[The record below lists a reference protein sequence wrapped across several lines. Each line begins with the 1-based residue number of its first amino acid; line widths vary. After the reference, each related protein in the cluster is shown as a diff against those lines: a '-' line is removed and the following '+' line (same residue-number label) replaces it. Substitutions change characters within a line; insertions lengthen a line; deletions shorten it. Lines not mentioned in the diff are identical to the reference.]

1 MRTVGRPAKA
11 SALKGQA
18 WVQILDT
25 ELLGLLQDGLGVY
38 FDRWQEDLNSKT
50 LEKVEKDLK
59 DWFGGNLDSVV
70 ERNLLKKLNNSASAP
85 GAAGFNR
92 TLQALNEIPKFKE
105 LSSVKSSASFEKFYS
120 KLRGLERDV
129 HPEFVTLDKSYRCD
143 GCENMMHEGDTSL
156 QAMQRMGTK
165 QGQNYWHVQ
174 CWFADEVRKTV
185 GDFRKL
191 RGTLDKQSKA
201 ARAILFMARKNKSAD
216 NKPASGKILQ
226 TEKDYENWLSGIWK
240 TWCETTK
247 VKSAFHKAYYREF
260 HEYADLVLLSHF
272 RGNVAN
278 TSFYEK
284 FIKHVSSADIENKF
298 LKGIAALEN
307 TVKKNVISL
316 DAIKFSDC
324 RTIGESFRSNNP
336 LLVDLNSAPEVERK
350 RIMDFIAGMTFA
362 LNGTIQR
369 VSPGIFMILPHGVEV
384 ESEKTN
390 NATEADLF
398 NFFNSSNVPE
408 TGASKKIVNQ

>member
-18 WVQILDT
+18 WAAILDT

-38 FDRWQEDLNSKT
+38 FDRWQEDLNAKT
-50 LEKVEKDLK
+50 LEKVEKDLQ
-59 DWFGGNLDSVV
+59 DWFGGNLESVV

-85 GAAGFNR
+85 GAAGFDR

-129 HPEFVTLDKSYRCD
+129 HPEFVNLDKSYRCD

-165 QGQNYWHVQ
+165 QGQHYWHVQ

-201 ARAILFMARKNKSAD
+201 ARAILSVAPKNKSAD
-216 NKPASGKILQ
+216 DKPASGKMLQ
-226 TEKDYENWLSGIWK
+226 TEKD
-240 TWCETTK
+240 
-247 VKSAFHKAYYREF
+247 
-260 HEYADLVLLSHF
+260 
-272 RGNVAN
+272 
-278 TSFYEK
+278 
-284 FIKHVSSADIENKF
+284 
-298 LKGIAALEN
+298 
-307 TVKKNVISL
+307 
-316 DAIKFSDC
+316 
-324 RTIGESFRSNNP
+324 
-336 LLVDLNSAPEVERK
+336 
-350 RIMDFIAGMTFA
+350 
-362 LNGTIQR
+362 
-369 VSPGIFMILPHGVEV
+369 
-384 ESEKTN
+384 
-390 NATEADLF
+390 
-398 NFFNSSNVPE
+398 
-408 TGASKKIVNQ
+408 

>member
-18 WVQILDT
+18 WAEILDT

-85 GAAGFNR
+85 GAAGFDR

-105 LSSVKSSASFEKFYS
+105 LSSVKSSVTFEKFYS
-120 KLRGLERDV
+120 RLRGLERDV

-143 GCENMMHEGDTSL
+143 GCENIMHEGDTSL
-156 QAMQRMGTK
+156 QAMKRMGAK
-165 QGQNYWHVQ
+165 QGQHYWHVR

-201 ARAILFMARKNKSAD
+201 ARAILAVAPKNKSAEG
-216 NKPASGKILQ
+216 KPASGKMLQ

-240 TWCETTK
+240 TWCESTK

-260 HEYADLVLLSHF
+260 HEYSDLVLLSHF

-298 LKGIAALEN
+298 LKGLAAAES
-307 TVKKNVISL
+307 TVKKHVISI

-336 LLVDLNSAPEVERK
+336 LLVDLSNAPEDERK
-350 RIMDFIAGMTFA
+350 RIIDFMAGMTFA
-362 LNGTIQR
+362 LNGTIER
-369 VSPGIFMILPHGVEV
+369 VSSGVFMVLPHGVEV
-384 ESEKTN
+384 ESEIAN
-390 NATEADLF
+390 NATEADLL
-398 NFFNSSNVPE
+398 NFFNSSKFP
-408 TGASKKIVNQ
+408 GSKDIAI

>member
-1 MRTVGRPAKA
+1 MKTVGRPAKA

-18 WVQILDT
+18 WAAILDT
-25 ELLGLLQDGLGVY
+25 ELLGLLQDGLGFY
-38 FDRWQEDLNSKT
+38 FDRWQEDLNAKT

-59 DWFGGNLDSVV
+59 DWFGGNLESVV

-85 GAAGFNR
+85 GAAGFDR

-105 LSSVKSSASFEKFYS
+105 LSNVKSSAAFEKFYS
-120 KLRGLERDV
+120 KLRNLERDV
-129 HPEFVTLDKSYRCD
+129 NPEFVKLDKSYRCD

-156 QAMQRMGTK
+156 QEMKRIGTK
-165 QGQNYWHVQ
+165 QGQHYWHVQ
-174 CWFADEVRKTV
+174 CWFADEVRMTV

-191 RGTLDKQSKA
+191 KGTLDKQSKA
-201 ARAILFMARKNKSAD
+201 ARAILSVAPKKKSAED
-216 NKPASGKILQ
+216 KSASGKMLQ

-240 TWCETTK
+240 TWCESTK

-260 HEYADLVLLSHF
+260 HEYSDLVLLSHF

-298 LKGIAALEN
+298 LKGLAAPES
-307 TVKKNVISL
+307 TVKRHIISL

-336 LLVDLNSAPEVERK
+336 LLVDLSNAPEDERK
-350 RIMDFIAGMTFA
+350 RIIDFMAGMTFA

-369 VSPGIFMILPHGVEV
+369 VSAGVFMVLPNGVEV
-384 ESEKTN
+384 ESEVTN
-390 NATEADLF
+390 NATEADLL
-398 NFFNSSNVPE
+398 NFFKSSKFP
-408 TGASKKIVNQ
+408 GSKDIAI

>member
-11 SALKGQA
+11 SALKGQV
-18 WVQILDT
+18 WVPILDT
-25 ELLGLLQDGLGVY
+25 ELLALLQDGLGLY
-38 FDRWQEDLNSKT
+38 FDRWQEDLNSRT

-59 DWFGGNLDSVV
+59 DWFGGNLDTVV

-85 GAAGFNR
+85 GAAGFDR

-105 LSSVKSSASFEKFYS
+105 LSSVKSTVTFEKFYS

-129 HPEFVTLDKSYRCD
+129 NPELVTLDKNNRCD
-143 GCENMMHEGDTSL
+143 GCENIMHEGDTSL
-156 QAMQRMGTK
+156 QAIKRIGSN
-165 QGQNYWHVQ
+165 QGQRYWHVQ
-174 CWFADEVRKTV
+174 CWFAEEVRKTV

-201 ARAILFMARKNKSAD
+201 ARAILSVAPKNKSAEE
-216 NKPASGKILQ
+216 KSSSGKMLQ

-240 TWCETTK
+240 TWCESTK
-247 VKSAFHKAYYREF
+247 VKSDFHKAYYREF
-260 HEYADLVLLSHF
+260 HEYSDLVLLSHF

-298 LKGIAALEN
+298 FKGLAASQS
-307 TVKKNVISL
+307 TVKKHVISL
-316 DAIKFSDC
+316 DAIKFADC
-324 RTIGESFRSNNP
+324 RKIGESFRSNNP
-336 LLVDLNSAPEVERK
+336 LLVDLSNAPEDERK
-350 RIMDFIAGMTFA
+350 RIIDFMAGMTFA

-369 VSPGIFMILPHGVEV
+369 VSSGVFMVLPNGVEV
-384 ESEKTN
+384 ESEVTN
-390 NATEADLF
+390 NATEADLL
-398 NFFNSSNVPE
+398 NFFKSSKFP
-408 TGASKKIVNQ
+408 GSKDIAI